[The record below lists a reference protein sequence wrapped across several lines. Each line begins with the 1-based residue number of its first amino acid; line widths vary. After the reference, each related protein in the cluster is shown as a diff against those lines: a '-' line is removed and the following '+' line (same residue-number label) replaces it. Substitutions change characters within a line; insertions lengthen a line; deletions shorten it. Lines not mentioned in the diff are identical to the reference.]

1 MRLVTEVSQEERNF
15 NAKKN
20 RPHIR
25 PAPPIRSRSAA
36 RSCGWPEVL
45 RTLAAPRKKPGSVRN
60 ASISS
65 ANRVRTFAS
74 SPPIRSR
81 SAARSCGWPEVLRTL
96 AAPRKKPGSVRNA
109 SISSANRVRILAS
122 STPHSQ
128 PLRGSLMWAAR
139 GASHLGRPTKKA
151 RFGPKCKHFVRKPG
165 FFRGVLVI
173 LQSADSQSDSTSPL
187 PR

>member
-74 SPPIRSR
+74 STPHSQPLRGSLMW
-81 SAARSCGWPEVLRTL
+81 AARGASHLGRPTKKARFGPKCKHFVRKPCSHLRFQ
-96 AAPRKKPGSVRNA
+96 P
-109 SISSANRVRILAS
+109 
-122 STPHSQ
+122 PHSQ

-173 LQSADSQSDSTSPL
+173 LQSADSQSDSTNPL